1 MYVVHQ
7 EGVMALELAAGPAL
21 ADRAMVRM
29 AGAVTAAALVIMAA
43 GAWVSHSLKRSEHC
57 TMC

>member
-1 MYVVHQ
+1 
-7 EGVMALELAAGPAL
+7 MALELAAGPAL